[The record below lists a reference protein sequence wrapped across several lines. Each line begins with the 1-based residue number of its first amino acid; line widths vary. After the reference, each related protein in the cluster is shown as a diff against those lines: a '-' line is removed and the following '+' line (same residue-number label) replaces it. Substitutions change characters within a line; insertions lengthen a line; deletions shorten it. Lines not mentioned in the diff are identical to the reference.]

1 VCTYNGRTKYRY
13 ILFFKYGMYFHVR
26 ISQDTGLI
34 ESSVVFNMLFETPL
48 SGKSCK
54 LEILQNHLNNC
65 LCRFSI
71 ASKQHRGFRPQ
82 TCLLLKTKFIVK
94 KIEESLPVDLLKQCR
109 DQEAP
114 IASFTVFVSL
124 ARKG

>member
-1 VCTYNGRTKYRY
+1 MK
-13 ILFFKYGMYFHVR
+13 
-26 ISQDTGLI
+26 
-34 ESSVVFNMLFETPL
+34 SSVVFNMLFETPL

-71 ASKQHRGFRPQ
+71 ASKQPQ
-82 TCLLLKTKFIVK
+82 TCLLKTKFIVK
-94 KIEESLPVDLLKQCR
+94 KIEESLPVDLVKQCR